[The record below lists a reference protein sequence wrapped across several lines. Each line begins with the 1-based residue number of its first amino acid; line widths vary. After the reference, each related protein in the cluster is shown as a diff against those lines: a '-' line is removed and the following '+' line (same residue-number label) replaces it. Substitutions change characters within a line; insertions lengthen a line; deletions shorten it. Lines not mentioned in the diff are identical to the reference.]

1 MKFIIST
8 IFFLISGNLY
18 CQNLP
23 EINSGV
29 LSNTVNIGEQI
40 NYFLNVEVDTVQKI
54 EFPEDIQI
62 SPMEVLEVFPTDTQ
76 KVKNKYL
83 LTKKYAIIQF
93 DSGFY
98 QIPPQRVL
106 LNGFSRLSKSVKIRV
121 NDVKVDTLKQNLFE
135 IKPFNPVNRNYDDL
149 INKLLLYLVII
160 IFIVGIVYAL
170 IIYRRKISEKKK
182 MIPPFEKAIKAL
194 KELEKRE
201 PIFQEE
207 YKKYYSELTDVVRRY
222 LEEEANIDALES
234 TSDQLLLKLELY
246 KDSGKLGLEE
256 STIKN
261 LKTVLNTADLVKFA
275 RAVPEKG
282 VVKLDRTLVEKV
294 VVETKEV
301 LPEPTIEELKAK
313 KIYEEMLLKKKRK
326 KLLKTFLISIFTL
339 MTISL
344 TTFITIFGYY
354 PVIDTLFGYP
364 TKKLIDNNWV
374 ISQYGSPPIKLSTPK
389 ILERKITSSGLSTL
403 FVLDSIQSKY
413 FFELFFEK
421 KKKNDLKPNS
431 EEETSVTS
439 KEKTKVILDQTI
451 KRYQDQGAVNILM
464 ETENYETPTGLPTL
478 KISGTLD
485 LPKTNNEE
493 TTRCSFTTLIID
505 YDKGKVSMSFIF
517 NKDDRYGKEINRR
530 IINSI
535 ELIEEL

>member
-149 INKLLLYLVII
+149 IDKLLLYLVII

-313 KIYEEMLLKKKRK
+313 KIYEEMLIKQKRK
-326 KLLKTFLISIFTL
+326 KLLKIFLISIFTL
-339 MTISL
+339 MSVSL

-413 FFELFFEK
+413 FFELLFEK

-493 TTRCSFTTLIID
+493 SIRCSFTTLIID

>member
-106 LNGFSRLSKSVKIRV
+106 LNGFSRLSNSVKIRV
-121 NDVKVDTLKQNLFE
+121 NDIKVDTLKQNLFE

-170 IIYRRKISEKKK
+170 VVYRRKISERNK

-313 KIYEEMLLKKKRK
+313 KIYEEMLIKKKRK
-326 KLLKTFLISIFTL
+326 QLLKIFLISIFTL
-339 MTISL
+339 MTVSL
-344 TTFITIFGYY
+344 TSFITIFGYY

-413 FFELFFEK
+413 FFELLFEK

-431 EEETSVTS
+431 QEETSVSS

-493 TTRCSFTTLIID
+493 ATRCSFTTLIID

>member
-106 LNGFSRLSKSVKIRV
+106 LNGFSRLSNSVKIRV
-121 NDVKVDTLKQNLFE
+121 NDIKVDTIKQNLFE

-170 IIYRRKISEKKK
+170 VVYRRKISERNK

-413 FFELFFEK
+413 FFELLFEK

-431 EEETSVTS
+431 QEETSVSS

-493 TTRCSFTTLIID
+493 ATRCSFTTLIID

>member
-149 INKLLLYLVII
+149 IDKLLLYLVII

-170 IIYRRKISEKKK
+170 VIYRRKISEKKK

-313 KIYEEMLLKKKRK
+313 KIYEEMLIKQKRK
-326 KLLKTFLISIFTL
+326 KLLKIFLISIFTL
-339 MTISL
+339 MSVSL

-413 FFELFFEK
+413 FFELLFEK

-493 TTRCSFTTLIID
+493 SIRCSFTTLIID

>member
-313 KIYEEMLLKKKRK
+313 KIYEEMLIKQKRK
-326 KLLKTFLISIFTL
+326 KLLKIFLISIFTL
-339 MTISL
+339 MSVSL

-413 FFELFFEK
+413 FFELLFEK

-493 TTRCSFTTLIID
+493 SIRCSFTTLIID

>member
-62 SPMEVLEVFPTDTQ
+62 IPMEVLEVFPTDTQ

-160 IFIVGIVYAL
+160 IFIVGIVSAL
-170 IIYRRKISEKKK
+170 VIYSRKISEKKK

-413 FFELFFEK
+413 FFELLFEK

-431 EEETSVTS
+431 QEETSVTS

>member
-54 EFPEDIQI
+54 EFPKDIQI

-83 LTKKYAIIQF
+83 LTKKYPIIQF

-149 INKLLLYLVII
+149 IDKLLLYLVII

-170 IIYRRKISEKKK
+170 VIYRRKISEKKK

-313 KIYEEMLLKKKRK
+313 KIYEEMLIKQKRK
-326 KLLKTFLISIFTL
+326 KLLKIFLISIFTL
-339 MTISL
+339 MSVSL

-413 FFELFFEK
+413 FFELLFEK

>member
-149 INKLLLYLVII
+149 IDKLLLYLVII
-160 IFIVGIVYAL
+160 IFIVGIVSAL
-170 IIYRRKISEKKK
+170 VIYRRKISEKKK

-313 KIYEEMLLKKKRK
+313 KIYEELLIKKKRK

-413 FFELFFEK
+413 FFELLFEK

-431 EEETSVTS
+431 QEETSVTS

-493 TTRCSFTTLIID
+493 SIRCSFTTLIID

>member
-62 SPMEVLEVFPTDTQ
+62 IPMEVLEVFPTDTQ

-160 IFIVGIVYAL
+160 IFIVGIVSAL
-170 IIYRRKISEKKK
+170 VIYRRKISEKKK

-413 FFELFFEK
+413 FFELLFEK

-431 EEETSVTS
+431 QEETSVSS

-464 ETENYETPTGLPTL
+464 ETENYQTPTGLPTL

-493 TTRCSFTTLIID
+493 SIRCSFTTLIID

>member
-106 LNGFSRLSKSVKIRV
+106 LNGFSRLSNSVKIRV
-121 NDVKVDTLKQNLFE
+121 NDIKVDTIKQNLFE

-170 IIYRRKISEKKK
+170 VVYRRKISERNK

-313 KIYEEMLLKKKRK
+313 KIYEEMLIKKKRK
-326 KLLKTFLISIFTL
+326 QLLKIFLISIFTL
-339 MTISL
+339 MTVSL
-344 TTFITIFGYY
+344 TSFITIFGYY

-413 FFELFFEK
+413 FFELLFEK

-431 EEETSVTS
+431 QEETSVSS

-493 TTRCSFTTLIID
+493 ATRCSFTTLIID

>member
-313 KIYEEMLLKKKRK
+313 KIYEEMLIKKKRK
-326 KLLKTFLISIFTL
+326 QLLKIFLISIFTL
-339 MTISL
+339 MSVSL

-413 FFELFFEK
+413 FFELLFEK

-431 EEETSVTS
+431 QEETSVTS

-464 ETENYETPTGLPTL
+464 ETENYQTPTGLPTL

-493 TTRCSFTTLIID
+493 SIRCSFTTLIID

>member
-62 SPMEVLEVFPTDTQ
+62 IPMEVLEVFPTDTQ

-106 LNGFSRLSKSVKIRV
+106 LNGFSRLSNSVKIRV
-121 NDVKVDTLKQNLFE
+121 NDIKVDTIKQNLFE

-170 IIYRRKISEKKK
+170 VVYRRKISERNK

-313 KIYEEMLLKKKRK
+313 KIYEEMLIKKKRK
-326 KLLKTFLISIFTL
+326 QLLKIFLISIFTL
-339 MTISL
+339 MTVSL
-344 TTFITIFGYY
+344 TSFITIFGYY

-413 FFELFFEK
+413 FFELLFEK

-431 EEETSVTS
+431 QEETSVSS

-493 TTRCSFTTLIID
+493 ATRCSFTTLIID

>member
-149 INKLLLYLVII
+149 INKLLLGLVVI
-160 IFIVGIVYAL
+160 IFIIGIVYAL
-170 IIYRRKISEKKK
+170 VVYRRKISERKK

-313 KIYEEMLLKKKRK
+313 KIYEEMLIKQKRK
-326 KLLKTFLISIFTL
+326 KLLKIFLISIFTL
-339 MTISL
+339 MSVSL

-413 FFELFFEK
+413 FFELLFEK

>member
-149 INKLLLYLVII
+149 IDKLLLYLVII

-170 IIYRRKISEKKK
+170 VIYRRKISEKKK

-313 KIYEEMLLKKKRK
+313 KIYEEMLIKQKRK
-326 KLLKTFLISIFTL
+326 KLLKIFLISIFTL
-339 MTISL
+339 MSVSL

-413 FFELFFEK
+413 FFELLFEK

>member
-275 RAVPEKG
+275 RAVPGKG

-313 KIYEEMLLKKKRK
+313 KIYEEMLIKQKRK
-326 KLLKTFLISIFTL
+326 KLLKIFLISIFTL
-339 MTISL
+339 MSVSL

-413 FFELFFEK
+413 FFELLFEK

>member
-62 SPMEVLEVFPTDTQ
+62 IPMEVLEVFPTDTQ

-160 IFIVGIVYAL
+160 IFIVGIVSAL
-170 IIYRRKISEKKK
+170 VIYSRKISEKKK

-413 FFELFFEK
+413 FFELLFEK

-431 EEETSVTS
+431 QEETSVTS

-464 ETENYETPTGLPTL
+464 ETENYQTPTGLPTL

-493 TTRCSFTTLIID
+493 SIRCSFTTLIID

>member
-62 SPMEVLEVFPTDTQ
+62 IPMEVLEVFPTDTQ

-160 IFIVGIVYAL
+160 IFIVGIVSAL
-170 IIYRRKISEKKK
+170 VIYSRKISEKKK

-313 KIYEEMLLKKKRK
+313 KIYEEMLIKKKRK

-413 FFELFFEK
+413 FFELLFEK

-431 EEETSVTS
+431 QEETSVSS

-464 ETENYETPTGLPTL
+464 ETENYQTPTGLPTL

-493 TTRCSFTTLIID
+493 SIRCSFTTLIID

>member
-160 IFIVGIVYAL
+160 IFIVGIVSAL
-170 IIYRRKISEKKK
+170 VIYRRKISEKKK

-326 KLLKTFLISIFTL
+326 KLLKIFLISIFTL

-413 FFELFFEK
+413 FFELLFEK

-431 EEETSVTS
+431 QEETSVTS

-493 TTRCSFTTLIID
+493 SIRCSFTTLIID

>member
-106 LNGFSRLSKSVKIRV
+106 LNGFSRLSNSVKIRV
-121 NDVKVDTLKQNLFE
+121 NDIKVDTLKQNLFE
-135 IKPFNPVNRNYDDL
+135 IKPFNPVNRNYDEL
-149 INKLLLYLVII
+149 INKLLLCLVII
-160 IFIVGIVYAL
+160 IFIIGIVYVL
-170 IIYRRKISEKKK
+170 VIYRRKISETKK

-313 KIYEEMLLKKKRK
+313 KIYEEMLIKQKRK
-326 KLLKTFLISIFTL
+326 KLLKIFLISIFTL
-339 MTISL
+339 MSVSL

-389 ILERKITSSGLSTL
+389 ILERKTTSSGLSTL

-413 FFELFFEK
+413 FFELLFEK

>member
-62 SPMEVLEVFPTDTQ
+62 IPMEVLEVFPTDTQ

-313 KIYEEMLLKKKRK
+313 KIYEEMLIKQKRK
-326 KLLKTFLISIFTL
+326 KLLKIFLISIFTL
-339 MTISL
+339 MSVSL

-413 FFELFFEK
+413 FFELLFEK

-431 EEETSVTS
+431 QEETSVTS

>member
-170 IIYRRKISEKKK
+170 VIYRRKISEKKK

-313 KIYEEMLLKKKRK
+313 KIYEEMLIKKKRK

-389 ILERKITSSGLSTL
+389 ILERKIINSGLSTL

-464 ETENYETPTGLPTL
+464 ETENYQTPTGLPTL

>member
-62 SPMEVLEVFPTDTQ
+62 IPMEVLEVFPTDTQ

-160 IFIVGIVYAL
+160 IFIVGIVSAL
-170 IIYRRKISEKKK
+170 VIYRRKISEKKK

-413 FFELFFEK
+413 FFELLFEK

-431 EEETSVTS
+431 QEETSVTS

-464 ETENYETPTGLPTL
+464 ETENYQTPTGLPTL

-493 TTRCSFTTLIID
+493 SIRCSFTTLIID

>member
-62 SPMEVLEVFPTDTQ
+62 IPMEVLEVFPTDTQ

-313 KIYEEMLLKKKRK
+313 KIYEEMLIKKKRK
-326 KLLKTFLISIFTL
+326 KLLKIFLISIFTL
-339 MTISL
+339 MTVSL

-413 FFELFFEK
+413 FFELLFEK

-431 EEETSVTS
+431 QEETSVTS

-464 ETENYETPTGLPTL
+464 ETENYQTPTGLPTL

-493 TTRCSFTTLIID
+493 SIRCSFTTLIID

>member
-160 IFIVGIVYAL
+160 IFIVGIVSAL
-170 IIYRRKISEKKK
+170 VIYRRKISEKKK

-313 KIYEEMLLKKKRK
+313 KIYEEMLIKQKRK
-326 KLLKTFLISIFTL
+326 KLLKIFLISIFTL
-339 MTISL
+339 MSVSL

-413 FFELFFEK
+413 FFELLFEK

-431 EEETSVTS
+431 QEETSVTS

-464 ETENYETPTGLPTL
+464 ETENYQTPTGLPTL

-493 TTRCSFTTLIID
+493 SIRCSFTTLIID

>member
-106 LNGFSRLSKSVKIRV
+106 LNGFSRLSNSVKIRV
-121 NDVKVDTLKQNLFE
+121 NDIKVDTIKQNLFE

-170 IIYRRKISEKKK
+170 VVYRRKISERNK

-313 KIYEEMLLKKKRK
+313 KIYEEMLIKKKRK
-326 KLLKTFLISIFTL
+326 QLLKIFLISIFTL
-339 MTISL
+339 MTVSL
-344 TTFITIFGYY
+344 TSFIAIFGYY

-374 ISQYGSPPIKLSTPK
+374 ISQYGSPPIKLSTPR

-413 FFELFFEK
+413 FFELLFEK

-431 EEETSVTS
+431 QEETSVSS

-493 TTRCSFTTLIID
+493 ATRCSFTTLIID

>member
-62 SPMEVLEVFPTDTQ
+62 SPMEVLEVFPIDTQ

-160 IFIVGIVYAL
+160 IFIVGIVSAL
-170 IIYRRKISEKKK
+170 VIYRRKISEKKK

-246 KDSGKLGLEE
+246 KDSGKLSLEE

-313 KIYEEMLLKKKRK
+313 KIYEEMLIKKKRK

-413 FFELFFEK
+413 FFELLFEK

-431 EEETSVTS
+431 QEETSVTS

-493 TTRCSFTTLIID
+493 SIRCSFTTLIID

>member
-149 INKLLLYLVII
+149 IDKLLLYLVII

-313 KIYEEMLLKKKRK
+313 KIYEEMLIKQKRK
-326 KLLKTFLISIFTL
+326 KLLKIFLISIFTL
-339 MTISL
+339 MSVSL

-413 FFELFFEK
+413 FFELLFEK

>member
-313 KIYEEMLLKKKRK
+313 KIYEEMLIKQKRK
-326 KLLKTFLISIFTL
+326 KLLKIFLISIFTL
-339 MTISL
+339 MSVSL

-413 FFELFFEK
+413 FFELLFEK